1 MVTFKKRENLVF
13 KQNLLLS
20 ISFNE
25 YFENDWPGNKLLKS
39 YRELEQILDFDDSNT
54 LRFIYF
60 NRAAI
65 ENILLEED
73 IILSLD
79 RSKLALESLHNLFY
93 LDLLLI
99 NNNEIIN
106 YKCSFNFIE
115 KLNSFIKN
123 NNSDSLIQNIIFMKT
138 NLDLIKSY
146 KQIDVEEK
154 ENDVEEEENELK
166 EMEKQGQIKKMIN
179 DKLKKLNIEIK
190 EDYIISQNIDK
201 IYIEIIISWIKKEN
215 FEEFDPTIINQ
226 LFIEHIYLTKNMFDK
241 FADFLENET
250 NIKKYMIK
258 NINDLSDNK
267 KINFHYILLKYILKK
282 PLFIYKFNFLCE
294 TRNIILNAIKYNLN
308 ELLSL
313 KNQKNDINIQERIEY
328 IISQLIDSEYYQI
341 NNIKLSKENS
351 SKRGMN
357 SEYSTKM
364 NSNNKNSKENNK
376 SLNVSNEEAS
386 NTLLKSYQSKSK
398 QLSKESNNNNVS
410 NENKNISIGKK
421 EIEEAKEKIKEEIN
435 EEEEEEEEEG
445 KKEKEEEN
453 NKLHELKNKSS
464 EDEILGFIKII
475 KPKEQP
481 KEVTIAN
488 RTKNKF
494 HDQSQF
500 IKKLNN
506 NYYITGGKE
515 ELFLYDSLYRYIT
528 KIELDE
534 NVTTYYYIYEINCN
548 SNQIKIAILCKSI
561 YYVVTINLNN
571 LEKIEYNNYK
581 SEDLAL
587 QSIFSIT
594 GENYII
600 TGNKGIYNITT
611 DFNSEIRNK
620 SSRNNSPFIAGIK
633 IDKDIIALTSNSI
646 IPFGEDKLILYN
658 KSTNGI
664 KEEIKGHSFRISS
677 NGLSLIENEN
687 DDKRPKILL
696 CACKKYRKNQKNG
709 ILLVNLPKLNKKD
722 KTNKLFY
729 ETGPFEVDCFCPITI
744 VENKNLKSSKIT
756 KKKNITIKN
765 TDFFFV
771 GGFDEDKREGMIKL
785 YKINY
790 NDNEIYIEFI
800 QDIINNDTNNSS
812 NNNNTFEGF
821 DRSITSI
828 IQSNILGNILVTSL
842 DGNVYLFKPPNID
855 YFLSN
860 NYL

>member
-1 MVTFKKRENLVF
+1 MPLPSRPNHRKVVEGHPQALHDDQGQGIRQDDWRRLLPHGQV
-13 KQNLLLS
+13 LLLQAGLRAGAARA
-20 ISFNE
+20 E
-25 YFENDWPGNKLLKS
+25 LHRAHLPQVERAQRGGGAACPRPDAAGLLLQRGRAAGDHPLHEREKEQEELGEK
-39 YRELEQILDFDDSNT
+39 ELEG
-54 LRFIYF
+54 
-60 NRAAI
+60 
-65 ENILLEED
+65 E
-73 IILSLD
+73 
-79 RSKLALESLHNLFY
+79 
-93 LDLLLI
+93 
-99 NNNEIIN
+99 
-106 YKCSFNFIE
+106 E
-115 KLNSFIKN
+115 KL
-123 NNSDSLIQNIIFMKT
+123 
-138 NLDLIKSY
+138 
-146 KQIDVEEK
+146 E
-154 ENDVEEEENELK
+154 
-166 EMEKQGQIKKMIN
+166 G
-179 DKLKKLNIEIK
+179 
-190 EDYIISQNIDK
+190 
-201 IYIEIIISWIKKEN
+201 
-215 FEEFDPTIINQ
+215 
-226 LFIEHIYLTKNMFDK
+226 
-241 FADFLENET
+241 
-250 NIKKYMIK
+250 
-258 NINDLSDNK
+258 
-267 KINFHYILLKYILKK
+267 
-282 PLFIYKFNFLCE
+282 
-294 TRNIILNAIKYNLN
+294 
-308 ELLSL
+308 
-313 KNQKNDINIQERIEY
+313 
-328 IISQLIDSEYYQI
+328 
-341 NNIKLSKENS
+341 
-351 SKRGMN
+351 
-357 SEYSTKM
+357 
-364 NSNNKNSKENNK
+364 
-376 SLNVSNEEAS
+376 
-386 NTLLKSYQSKSK
+386 
-398 QLSKESNNNNVS
+398 
-410 NENKNISIGKK
+410 
-421 EIEEAKEKIKEEIN
+421 
-435 EEEEEEEEEG
+435 EEEEEEEEEGKEKEHKEGEEKEHEEEKEKEYEENGENEKEEEEEKEIEEEGEKENKEEVEIESEEEG